1 MLNSSSARRFCGVLA
16 VLVVTMLLASSA
28 ALGAPAETLGR
39 VTAIEV
45 QGNVRIDSDTII
57 NKMSIKIGDQL
68 TEKAVEESFTA
79 IDSLGW
85 FADLGANTVPYLGG
99 VKLIVLVREF
109 PVISRITVSG
119 NKLIPTEEL
128 LRLMT
133 TKADSQLNS
142 SQLRSDLEALGK
154 HYQDKIGRAS
164 CRERV

>member
-1 MLNSSSARRFCGVLA
+1 MLA
-16 VLVVTMLLASSA
+16 VLVVTVLVASSA

-68 TEKAVEESFTA
+68 VEKAVDESFAA

-109 PVISRITVSG
+109 PVISRVTISG

-128 LRLMT
+128 LGLMT
-133 TKADSQLNS
+133 TKTNSQLNLE
-142 SQLRSDLEALGK
+142 QAQVRSRSHRQSLPREGPLGQ
-154 HYQDKIGRAS
+154 HRAIS
-164 CRERV
+164 V